1 MENLSNIA
9 LDNEREW
16 FECVAR
22 EREAEEAREFQ
33 GEIPPCD
40 DDLADCEC
48 KSDIYDIDIGAMI
61 KYEKTRLSYNE
72 FIIKS
77 LVAGGAK

>member
-1 MENLSNIA
+1 MENVIYPA
-9 LDNEREW
+9 PDNEREW

-22 EREAEEAREFQ
+22 ERETEEAREFQ
-33 GEIPPCD
+33 CEIPPCD

-61 KYEKTRLSYNE
+61 EYEKTRLSYND
-72 FIIKS
+72 FIVKS